1 MDDVTT
7 GSRVWGACKW
17 LLAMVGVFGAYMLIQ
32 VVVMSFAGVAL
43 GVVAGL
49 SSVDYETLLEGSSFD
64 NVALIFAVAAQLIVI
79 AVFLPAWRRMR
90 PASFVARRE
99 AVAPSGV
106 SFAKSLAT
114 LLMIGVSAQ
123 FFVGGLL
130 GVVELLFPEAM
141 AEYSELMEDTSVGVF
156 AIVSALSIAVLAPI
170 NEEIVCR
177 GVMLE
182 YAMRAMSEY
191 SELMEDT
198 SVGVFAI
205 VSALSIAVLAPINEE
220 IVCRG
225 VMLEYAMRAMSPGW
239 NVADG
244 ARYRAVS
251 ARAFWIANTLQALAF
266 GVLHMNLIQGS
277 YAFALG
283 VLEGWVF
290 WRTGKLR
297 YPIILH
303 FALNISSYLVEPLYP
318 DLIQG
323 SYAFALGVLEGWV
336 FWRTGKLRYPI
347 ILHFALN
354 ISSYLVEP
362 LYPVL
367 SVVPTGLVIVLAV
380 VMCAAGI
387 RGFGRLWSS
396 FDALDAIERP
406 QDVAAVQGILP
417 MEGGVGERPT
427 PPDGYL
433 G

>member
-1 MDDVTT
+1 
-7 GSRVWGACKW
+7 
-17 LLAMVGVFGAYMLIQ
+17 
-32 VVVMSFAGVAL
+32 
-43 GVVAGL
+43 
-49 SSVDYETLLEGSSFD
+49 
-64 NVALIFAVAAQLIVI
+64 
-79 AVFLPAWRRMR
+79 
-90 PASFVARRE
+90 
-99 AVAPSGV
+99 
-106 SFAKSLAT
+106 
-114 LLMIGVSAQ
+114 
-123 FFVGGLL
+123 
-130 GVVELLFPEAM
+130 M
-141 AEYSELMEDTSVGVF
+141 AEY
-156 AIVSALSIAVLAPI
+156 A
-170 NEEIVCR
+170 
-177 GVMLE
+177 
-182 YAMRAMSEY
+182 
-191 SELMEDT
+191 ELMEDT

-303 FALNISSYLVEPLYP
+303 FALNV
-318 DLIQG
+318 
-323 SYAFALGVLEGWV
+323 
-336 FWRTGKLRYPI
+336 
-347 ILHFALN
+347 
-354 ISSYLVEP
+354 SSYLVEP

-367 SVVPTGLVIVLAV
+367 SVVPTGLVIVLAAV
-380 VMCAAGI
+380 VCAAGI

-396 FDALDAIERP
+396 SDALDAIERT

-417 MEGGVGERPT
+417 VEGEVGERPT

>member
-1 MDDVTT
+1 MDNATT
-7 GSRVWGACKW
+7 GSRVWGTCKW

-32 VVVMSFAGVAL
+32 VMTMGLGSVVVGVAAALSTGDYESFVESPAFSNMVL
-43 GVVAGL
+43 GLSVVA
-49 SSVDYETLLEGSSFD
+49 
-64 NVALIFAVAAQLIVI
+64 QLVII
-79 AVFLPAWRRMR
+79 AVFWPRWRRMR
-90 PASFVARRE
+90 PASFVSRRE
-99 AVAPSGV
+99 AVATSGV
-106 SFAKSLAT
+106 SFAKSLA
-114 LLMIGVSAQ
+114 LLLVIGVAAQ
-123 FFVGGLL
+123 FFVGGVL
-130 GVVELLFPEAM
+130 GVVELFFPEAM
-141 AEYSELMEDTSVGVF
+141 AEY
-156 AIVSALSIAVLAPI
+156 A
-170 NEEIVCR
+170 
-177 GVMLE
+177 
-182 YAMRAMSEY
+182 
-191 SELMEDT
+191 ELMEDT

-303 FALNISSYLVEPLYP
+303 FALNISSYLVE
-318 DLIQG
+318 
-323 SYAFALGVLEGWV
+323 S
-336 FWRTGKLRYPI
+336 
-347 ILHFALN
+347 
-354 ISSYLVEP
+354 

-396 FDALDAIERP
+396 SDALDAIERP

>member
-182 YAMRAMSEY
+182 YAMRAMS
-191 SELMEDT
+191 S
-198 SVGVFAI
+198 
-205 VSALSIAVLAPINEE
+205 
-220 IVCRG
+220 
-225 VMLEYAMRAMSPGW
+225 GW

-266 GVLHMNLIQGS
+266 GALHMNLIQGS

-318 DLIQG
+318 L
-323 SYAFALGVLEGWV
+323 
-336 FWRTGKLRYPI
+336 
-347 ILHFALN
+347 
-354 ISSYLVEP
+354 
-362 LYPVL
+362 L
-367 SVVPTGLVIVLAV
+367 SVVPTGLVIVLAAV
-380 VMCAAGI
+380 VCAAGI

-396 FDALDAIERP
+396 SDALDAIERT

-417 MEGGVGERPT
+417 VEGEVGERPT